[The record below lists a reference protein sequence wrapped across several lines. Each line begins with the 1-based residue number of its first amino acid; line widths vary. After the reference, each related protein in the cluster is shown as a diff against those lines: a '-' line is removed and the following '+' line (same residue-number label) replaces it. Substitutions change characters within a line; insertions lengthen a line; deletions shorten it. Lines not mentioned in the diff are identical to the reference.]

1 MMNNSISGSMSI
13 GLSKNSVDEDLFS
26 CSDAISNESITKGIS
41 ISGIY
46 DVISDPIKGGM
57 GSVWKVHHNGW
68 NMDLAMKRPLPKY
81 FAEGSERR
89 KENFIRECEDWIDLG
104 LHPNIVSCYYVR
116 EIGGVPTI
124 FSEWMENGSL
134 ESRIKDQTL
143 YSGTYKA
150 VQERLLD
157 IAIQFAR
164 GLHYAHE
171 SKKGLI
177 HQDVKPDNLL
187 LTLGWD
193 AKVADF
199 GLARARTKLEEDS
212 RGSAAQGADSGAVQA
227 AAPSTE
233 PGTSPNTEPVVAYS
247 GCTPAYCSYEQDAKK
262 PVSRQTDIYSWALS
276 VLEMYLGSRPWKSGP
291 EAGNR
296 FRDYLKEE
304 RFRVKIPDGMS
315 ELLGQCLAE
324 DPSGRPQGFGE
335 IIAKLQDIYQETIG
349 EVYPRPEPDAAPDT
363 ADSLNNRA
371 LSYLDLGKD
380 DQAEGLWEQA
390 LEKDA
395 TLADAVFNRALF
407 LRRRKRISYNEAEEQ
422 LLSIPNYLTREDYH
436 QALIK
441 ERRILD
447 LDIGDFI
454 GSRDY
459 KGLNFTSFSD
469 DRRRGAGIRA
479 VRDQNNAASGTHFVM
494 EHASGKMIFTDPA
507 PTKIYSTAAIDERTL
522 LTRDGKLVL
531 VNRHGKSYGEPS
543 TYGDDV
549 LYEVD
554 SGTELW
560 RRRNQCEMFM
570 LSPDDRFAV
579 GNRFINKKGED
590 TTIEVV
596 ILSMENGE
604 VLHILKDQG
613 GLAGFTPDGRMLLG
627 GKIYYNPGNYIRGE
641 EVLTLCGRPED
652 YIEEGAHDE
661 SAAHDSTSGRT
672 VPVIFE
678 GVISRALCDR
688 CWIPMKNGM
697 AVFCGDYV
705 LYILDPAKGTIAAK
719 YELGKG
725 AYGKLD
731 FAALLDDES
740 LLIGIWT
747 YRGEQTALIWDVGT
761 GELLDQR
768 ALGRILDFRNLAWMI
783 RSSHPVSL
791 DPSIPADY
799 RLSLARGL
807 RDREETQK
815 RYRELLDKAKK
826 TYETGDP
833 FQAMRLAEEAAN
845 LPGFIGI
852 DEPLRLSEE
861 FAKGFN
867 KFAIIRLQMTE
878 DVVSEKPRRPLP
890 DEEDEKRFS
899 PGIKAIRDKLY
910 AEHESN
916 IDTEVYAYINLG
928 EYSRDRSRIIVY
940 TELIEEDV
948 SPFRP
953 SSQKYG
959 WYGAGVLDAQSGELV
974 YFDSNLYY
982 RGSTDKQNELHHGA
996 VLDHS
1001 GRRLLDYSSGL
1012 RIRSITGGS
1021 DVKELGTGEFLF
1033 ADFMDDDRYVL
1044 CMDND
1049 HRLRVIDSVKG
1060 RRMIQQVY
1068 PETEYGIPFCLEG
1081 ESFGIPH
1088 YGKGFRCRI
1097 VWDYYRKRQESSA
1110 AGGTADRNLNQAET
1124 ADQKRRI
1131 VEENLAKNR
1140 KLWLDGLP
1148 KRVRAAVNSAK
1159 TPTKPILAEKASP
1172 GSLLNAIKAYASGV
1186 KREEIIAIEDIT
1198 FFLNGKKGF
1207 LYTGKAVY
1215 SSFLPGPEGIRYE
1228 DIAQMRREGDDRLWI
1243 RLSNGKQIKLELGR
1257 YQDSVMHMLRMI
1269 LMM

>member
-1 MMNNSISGSMSI
+1 MNDSASGSISI
-13 GLSKNSVDEDLFS
+13 DLSKNSIDEDLFGS
-26 CSDAISNESITKGIS
+26 SDTISNESITNGTS
-41 ISGIY
+41 ISEIY

-57 GSVWKVHHNGW
+57 GSVWKVHHSGW

-81 FAEGSERR
+81 FAEGSEQR

-143 YSGTYKA
+143 YSGTDKA

-171 SKKGLI
+171 SGKGLI

-187 LTLGWD
+187 LTPGWD

-199 GLARARTKLEEDS
+199 GLARARTELEEDS
-212 RGSAAQGADSGAVQA
+212 GAAPGAASGAA
-227 AAPSTE
+227 HGTE
-233 PGTSPNTEPVVAYS
+233 PGAEPVTSSGTERMAAYS
-247 GCTPAYCSYEQDAKK
+247 GCTIAYCSYEQDARR
-262 PVSRQTDIYSWALS
+262 PVTRQTDIYSWALS
-276 VLEMYLGSRPWKSGP
+276 VLEMYMGSRPWKSGP
-291 EAGNR
+291 EAGNK
-296 FRDYLKEE
+296 FKDYLKEE
-304 RFRVKIPDGMS
+304 RFRVKMPEAVA

-324 DPSGRPQGFGE
+324 DPGGRPQDFGG
-335 IIAKLQDIYQETIG
+335 IIAKLQGIYQETIG

-371 LSYLDLGKD
+371 LSYLDLGKN

-395 TLADAVFNRALF
+395 ALADAVFNRALF
-407 LRRRKRISYNEAEEQ
+407 LRRSGRISYNAAEDL

-447 LDIGDFI
+447 LDTGDFSSNREYS
-454 GSRDY
+454 G
-459 KGLNFTSFSD
+459 KNFTSFSA
-469 DRRRGAGIRA
+469 DRRRGAGIWA
-479 VRDQNNAASGTHFVM
+479 VRNQYNIATGTHIVM
-494 EHASGKMIFTDPA
+494 DLQSRKTIFTDPS
-507 PTKIYSTAAIDERTL
+507 PTRISSSGIINERTL
-522 LTRDGKLVL
+522 ITGDGKFVL
-531 VNRHGKSYGEPS
+531 VNRHGSYYSDPG

-549 LYEVD
+549 LYETD

-579 GNRFINKKGED
+579 GNRFINKKGENRK
-590 TTIEVV
+590 TEIV

-604 VLHILKDQG
+604 VLQVLKDQG
-613 GLAGFTPDGRMLLG
+613 GLVGFTPDGRMLLG
-627 GKIYYNPGNYIRGE
+627 GKIYYNLGDYIRGE
-641 EVLTLCGRPED
+641 EVLTLGGRPDD
-652 YIEEGAHDE
+652 YIEKGAQDE
-661 SAAHDSTSGRT
+661 SVPHDHTQDRA
-672 VPVIFE
+672 VPVRFE
-678 GVISRALCDR
+678 GVVGRALSDR

-697 AVFCGDYV
+697 AVFCGDSV
-705 LYILDPAKGTIAAK
+705 LYILDPAKGAVLAK
-719 YELGKG
+719 YESGEG
-725 AYGKLD
+725 VHGKLD
-731 FAALLDDES
+731 FAALLDGGS

-747 YRGEQTALIWDVGT
+747 YRGEQTALIWNAGT

-768 ALGRILDFRNLAWMI
+768 ALGRILGFSSVAWMI
-783 RSSHPVSL
+783 RSPEPVIL
-791 DPSIPADY
+791 RPSIPADY

-807 RDREETQK
+807 RDREETK
-815 RYRELLDKAKK
+815 KHYRELLDRAKE
-826 TYETGDP
+826 TYEAGDA
-833 FQAMRLAEEAAN
+833 FQAMRLADEAAD
-845 LPGFIGI
+845 LPGFIGT
-852 DEPLRLSEE
+852 DEPLRLREE
-861 FAKGFN
+861 FAKGYN

-878 DVVSEKPRRPLP
+878 DTVSERPRPLP

-899 PGIKAIRDKLY
+899 PGMKAIRDKLY

-916 IDTEVYAYINLG
+916 IDTDVYAYTKLG
-928 EYSRDRSRIIVY
+928 EYSRDRSRIIVH
-940 TELIEEDV
+940 TELIEDDI

-953 SSQKYG
+953 ASQEYG
-959 WYGAGVLDAQSGELV
+959 WYGAGVLDAQNGELV

-1001 GRRLLDYSSGL
+1001 GKRLLDYSMGL
-1012 RIRSITGGS
+1012 RIRNITGES
-1021 DVKELGTGEFLF
+1021 DVRELGTGEFLF

-1044 CMDND
+1044 CMDIN
-1049 HRLRVIDSVKG
+1049 HLVRVIDSVKG
-1060 RRMIQQVY
+1060 RTEIKQVF
-1068 PETEYGIPFCLEG
+1068 PETEYGIPFCLDG
-1081 ESFGIPH
+1081 ESFGVPH

-1097 VWDYYRKRQESSA
+1097 IWDYYKNREKSSA
-1110 AGGTADRNLNQAET
+1110 AGGTADRKPGQAGA
-1124 ADQKRRI
+1124 ADLQRKA
-1131 VEENLAKNR
+1131 VEESLAKNR

-1148 KRVRAAVNSAK
+1148 RRVRAAVNSAR
-1159 TPTKPILAEKASP
+1159 TSTKPILAGKVKP
-1172 GSLLNAIKAYASGV
+1172 GILDNAINAYARSV

-1198 FFLNGKKGF
+1198 FFRNGRKGF
-1207 LYTGKAVY
+1207 LYTGTAFY

-1228 DIAQMRREGDDRLWI
+1228 DITQIRREGEDRLWI
-1243 RLSNGKQIKLELGR
+1243 RLSNGKQIKAELGR
-1257 YQDSVMHMLRMI
+1257 YRDSALYMLRTI